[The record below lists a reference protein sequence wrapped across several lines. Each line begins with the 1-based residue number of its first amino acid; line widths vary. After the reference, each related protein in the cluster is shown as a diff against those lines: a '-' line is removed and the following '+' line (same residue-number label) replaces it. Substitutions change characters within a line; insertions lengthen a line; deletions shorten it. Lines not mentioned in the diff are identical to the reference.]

1 MKPKT
6 VIVVG
11 TGPAGLAAAEAL
23 LDRAAGAVD
32 VKLMTL
38 GHHLGGKAASWRGA
52 GGRVVEHGQHLVLG
66 FYRELRGLLRRS
78 GVRPQDTMVSSGG
91 EYQYWEDR
99 DETAH
104 RLYVGDFLPKLMDR
118 WVRYSG
124 FTHQEKA
131 DLTAFVIDM
140 VLSLGPPVSEDLDD
154 VCFSAWALSRGL
166 PPSVAATNIF
176 RANREVQLNWP
187 GEISAYAMLNT
198 LRAATR
204 NPGRHLTA
212 YPAGGMSELWWEPIA
227 QRIEGLGGSLTR
239 RQKLVRIDTSATDLK
254 GLVFAHPQFHGVG
267 KRWRGSVPTTPGTEQ
282 RHEPDAVIVA
292 IPPPCVEEA
301 LSPEALRLAGLSG
314 IPKLTTV
321 APLGLHVWHR
331 RRSRATPGVVV
342 GGLAP
347 PLPYV
352 MDNANGYHELRDDPN
367 VGAALHF
374 VGQLALF
381 EGHSDVELLD
391 RALSS
396 IRRVPG
402 YEMMDREGVLD
413 FRVLRHTAP
422 HSRYWNAEPG
432 SVRNKPRP
440 RTPIRGLYLA
450 GDWVRSEFDFPCMET
465 AVRSGQEAADLVLDD
480 LFSLRQRVSA

>member
-1 MKPKT
+1 MESKK

-11 TGPAGLAAAEAL
+11 TGPAGLAAAETL
-23 LDRAAGAVD
+23 LDKAGGAVD
-32 VKLMTL
+32 VQVMTL
-38 GHHLGGKAASWRGA
+38 GHHLGGKASSWRNA
-52 GGRVVEHGQHLVLG
+52 DGRVVEHGQHLVLG
-66 FYRELRGLLRRS
+66 FYKELRALLRRS
-78 GVRPQDTMVSSGG
+78 GVRPQDTLVPSGG
-91 EYQYWEDR
+91 EYLYWEDR
-99 DETAH
+99 DESAH

-118 WVRYSG
+118 WVRYDG

-131 DLTAFVIDM
+131 ELTSFVIDM
-140 VLSLGPPVSEDLDD
+140 VLSLGPPVSEDLND

-227 QRIEGLGGSLTR
+227 QHIIDLGGSLTR
-239 RQKLVRIDTSATDLK
+239 RQKLIQIDTEGTELR
-254 GLVFAHPQFHGVG
+254 GVVFGHPQFHGHG
-267 KRWRGSVPTTPGTEQ
+267 QRWRGSVPTIPGSEQ

-301 LSPEALRLAGLSG
+301 LSPEALRMRGLSG
-314 IPKLTTV
+314 ISRLTTV
-321 APLGLHVWHR
+321 APLGLQVWHKN
-331 RRSRATPGVVV
+331 RSRGTPGVVI

-352 MDNANGYHELRDDPN
+352 IDNANGYHELRDDPEA
-367 VGAALHF
+367 GAALHF
-374 VGQLALF
+374 VGQLACF
-381 EGHSDVELLD
+381 EEHSDVQLLEQ
-391 RALSS
+391 ALSS
-396 IRRVPG
+396 IRPIPG
-402 YEMMDREGVLD
+402 YEMMDRQGVLD

-432 SVRNKPRP
+432 SVRDKPRP

-450 GDWVRSEFDFPCMET
+450 GDWVRSRFDFPCMET
-465 AVRSGQEAADLVLDD
+465 AVRSGREAAGLVLDD
-480 LFSLRQRVSA
+480 LFARRRVSA